1 MSSFHKPPTV
11 SDDQRAVD
19 IYRKSAEIL
28 HSRGYGATS
37 MGDIAETVDLT
48 KGGLYYYIKGKEALL
63 FAIMNFAMDLIE
75 KEVMAPAEAE
85 IDAQERLAILVGNHL
100 RLVLRDPS
108 TMTLLVNEDANLSN
122 EHRAKIAARKR
133 NFLALLRSTIEAVL
147 RRKAE
152 VGAADAPLA
161 DPGLI
166 AFSLVG
172 MVHWT
177 VRWYRA
183 DGRLDNETVIQ
194 QMTRLVLHGLLA

>member
-1 MSSFHKPPTV
+1 MSTFHKPPTV

-75 KEVMAPAEAE
+75 KEVMAPAEVQN
-85 IDAQERLAILVGNHL
+85 DPQERLAILVGNHL

-108 TMTLLVNEDANLSN
+108 TMTLLVNEDVNLSP

-133 NFLALLRSTIEAVL
+133 TYLALLRSTIEAMQ

-152 VGAADAPLA
+152 EGGPEATIADTS
-161 DPGLI
+161 LI
-166 AFSLVG
+166 AFSLIG
-172 MVHWT
+172 MIHWT
-177 VRWYRA
+177 ERWYRPE
-183 DGRLDNETVIQ
+183 GRLDNEAVIR
-194 QMTRLVLHGLLA
+194 QMTRLVLHGLIA